1 MNGCV
6 YHVLAHGAER
16 TPDAPAILAP
26 GRLPLTYVRLRRH
39 VDEVVQTL
47 YTMGLGAQDRVAI
60 VLPNGPEMAVACLAV
75 ASGMTCAPLNPAYRA
90 NEFAFYRQSDKV
102 SWACIFPATALR
114 GP

>member
-47 YTMGLGAQDRVAI
+47 YR
-60 VLPNGPEMAVACLAV
+60 ACRRIALEV
-75 ASGMTCAPLNPAYRA
+75 IRSSIPL
-90 NEFAFYRQSDKV
+90 FSL
-102 SWACIFPATALR
+102 CISPLC
-114 GP
+114 